1 MNTIE
6 AVRSLIRY
14 GLDTEL
20 IEESDIFYVTNALLD
35 TMKLDVDASFHP
47 ESGEAHPLEEILK
60 ALLDD
65 AADRGVIE
73 NGIASR
79 DLFDTRL
86 MNCLTPRP
94 SQVRHTFDALYK
106 ESPEGIP

>member
-20 IEESDIFYVTNALLD
+20 IEKSDIFYVTNALLD

-47 ESGEAHPLEEILK
+47 
-60 ALLDD
+60 
-65 AADRGVIE
+65 
-73 NGIASR
+73 
-79 DLFDTRL
+79 
-86 MNCLTPRP
+86 
-94 SQVRHTFDALYK
+94 
-106 ESPEGIP
+106 